1 MNIDTAKSHGHLVAP
16 HGGELVD
23 LKLDQEN
30 AAELKARSKDF
41 PSWDLTS
48 RQIRDLELLL
58 SGGFSPLRGF
68 MNRDE
73 YERVCHEMRLS
84 NGLVWPIPITLDVP
98 EAFAKSLKPGSSK
111 IALRDSEGVMLAVLH
126 VEDVWQPDRKAEAQA
141 VFGTTSTLHPGVDYL
156 LNKGHGWYV
165 GGRVEGLQL
174 PTHYDFRTLRLTPSD
189 LRAEFV
195 QSGVAQDR
203 RVPDAQ
209 SDASRARGIDFSRR
223 EPGRSKPSDSS
234 IRRYDPAR

>member
-111 IALRDSEGVMLAVLH
+111 VALRDSEGVMLAVLY
-126 VEDVWQPDRKAEAQA
+126 VEDVWQPDRKAEAQSC
-141 VFGTTSTLHPGVDYL
+141 FWNHEHT
-156 LNKGHGWYV
+156 
-165 GGRVEGLQL
+165 
-174 PTHYDFRTLRLTPSD
+174 
-189 LRAEFV
+189 
-195 QSGVAQDR
+195 
-203 RVPDAQ
+203 
-209 SDASRARGIDFSRR
+209 ASRCRLSSEQGTWLVRGWTRGRFATAHALRFPDSSAYTIGPARGVRPVWGGARSSGSRR
-223 EPGRSKPSDSS
+223 A
-234 IRRYDPAR
+234 IRCIARTWN